1 MRRCRRRLASATCYN
16 GEVVMCCEKILPSL
30 MVGSNIK
37 PRLLSSLSSSE
48 HQPAKTTNDSIKNAA
63 SLHIPVMLDEVL
75 KLWLPTEHQQNSGAQ
90 DNIIHLVDG
99 TVGLGG
105 HTLAAL
111 HAKNNV
117 HVLGIDRDE
126 AAIAQAI
133 RRIQQSSEEN
143 EEVNISQRVKFH
155 HGSFSDISP
164 NLLSNQKTS
173 SKVDGILLDLGMN
186 STQIT
191 NSNRGFTFRKHS
203 ESLVNL
209 DMRFDTTS
217 SNAQQS
223 IQAHDIV
230 NEYPTSE
237 LSYILHTFAD
247 EPYAKEIAAD
257 IVQWRK
263 NLPRGMMIQSTLE
276 LRYIIEEAVE
286 RCISKEQDDNDAS
299 TQENRGNTPREYIPA
314 TKQQKGK
321 KKKSNF
327 DQFRVLWHPPPY
339 PLSRAKREKLLFQ
352 YKERRVRHSNHVMRC
367 FQALRIEVNNELEH
381 IQSFF
386 QLNIP
391 RQCLNVGGRLVMI
404 AFHPGEDRLVKDGM
418 NSLVESGDFMWLTPE
433 DDGLRP
439 TFKEVKMNGRSRSA
453 RLRAVE
459 CIQ

>member
-1 MRRCRRRLASATCYN
+1 
-16 GEVVMCCEKILPSL
+16 MCCEKILASL
-30 MVGSNIK
+30 VGSNIK
-37 PRLLSSLSSSE
+37 PRLSSSLSSSE
-48 HQPAKTTNDSIKNAA
+48 HQPTKTTTDTIKNAA

-75 KLWLPTEHQQNSGAQ
+75 KLWLPNKHHSSGAQ

-111 HAKNNV
+111 QAKNNV
-117 HVLGIDRDE
+117 HILGIDRDE
-126 AAIAQAI
+126 SAIAQAI
-133 RRIQQSSEEN
+133 RRIQQSSEEEN
-143 EEVNISQRVKFH
+143 VEVNISQRVNFH

-164 NLLSNQKTS
+164 NLLSQFKEKERGEVCSSSTS

-186 STQIT
+186 STQIG

-286 RCISKEQDDNDAS
+286 RCISKAQDDNDAS
-299 TQENRGNTPREYIPA
+299 KQDYEGNIPREYMPA
-314 TKQQKGK
+314 TKQQKVK

-327 DQFRVLWHPPPY
+327 DQFRVLWHPPT
-339 PLSRAKREKLLFQ
+339 SRTKREKLLFQ

-391 RQCLNVGGRLVMI
+391 RQCLNVGGRLVLI

-439 TFKEVKMNGRSRSA
+439 TFKEVKMNGRTRSA